1 MLKNFTYLDSNLLQD
16 SQIIK
21 ERLIKLIIAAIIGNI
36 ADIIIV
42 A

>member
-16 SQIIK
+16 YQIIK
-21 ERLIKLIIAAIIGNI
+21 ERLTKLIIAAIIGNI

>member
-16 SQIIK
+16 YQIIK